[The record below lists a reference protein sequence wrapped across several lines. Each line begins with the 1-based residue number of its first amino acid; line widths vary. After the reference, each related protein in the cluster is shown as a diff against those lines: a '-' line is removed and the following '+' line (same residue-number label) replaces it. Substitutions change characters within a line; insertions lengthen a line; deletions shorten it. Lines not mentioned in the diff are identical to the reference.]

1 MRLLNICREHNVME
15 NDVIMDFARNMAN
28 GVIDNNFVDQFENTV
43 LETQEEIRNV
53 VHEQNMID
61 KDVITIVDDE
71 TERNAEKV

>member
-1 MRLLNICREHNVME
+1 ME